1 MNAITPD
8 LSTVITAL
16 STIEPTTGLS
26 NNPQEAQFAKQFG
39 PAFVTF
45 LNSLIPVEQQLAS
58 ASGSQCLILFENE
71 LAQMAAKVNL

>member
-26 NNPQEAQFAKQFG
+26 NNPQEASS
-39 PAFVTF
+39 P
-45 LNSLIPVEQQLAS
+45 SS
-58 ASGSQCLILFENE
+58 SGRPS
-71 LAQMAAKVNL
+71 

>member
-1 MNAITPD
+1 
-8 LSTVITAL
+8 
-16 STIEPTTGLS
+16 
-26 NNPQEAQFAKQFG
+26 
-39 PAFVTF
+39 VTF